1 MKAVKKISK
10 SNYRRSKSTTPLPDL
25 EKLALEE
32 IEAAR
37 RHREDVMHEVVDS
50 RTKAAC

>member
-1 MKAVKKISK
+1 MKAAKKISK

-32 IEAAR
+32 VEAAR
-37 RHREDVMHEVVDS
+37 RHREDVMHEVVGNRAKS
-50 RTKAAC
+50 A